1 MDGPPVSDE
10 LGSARWNVTLASVER
25 WGEQDRAWC
34 CIRAPSLPVS
44 GGRQRAVRVLCRSN
58 LAARIMHRSCAG
70 YVQVAGPLGE
80 PEAILTVGSE
90 EYPRVVL
97 PSVTGGHRVKPRCS
111 SA

>member
-1 MDGPPVSDE
+1 MLHPGAF
-10 LGSARWNVTLASVER
+10 SARLGRTTAS
-25 WGEQDRAWC
+25 C
-34 CIRAPSLPVS
+34 
-44 GGRQRAVRVLCRSN
+44 AVLGWSD

-70 YVQVAGPLGE
+70 CVQVAAPLGE

-97 PSVTGGHRVKPRCS
+97 PSVTGGYRVKPRCS